1 MIINQDGEI
10 LSQGDTPNNRHK
22 WIELNSHKWE
32 CTKCDCI
39 KHKIDEKNYYY
50 SLNGTETISAPNC
63 ENTKIQIPTKRR
75 RNNNERNQS
84 KKRSRRK
91 NKNRT

>member
-10 LSQGDTPNNRHK
+10 LSQGDSPNNRHK

-39 KHKIDEKNYYY
+39 KYKIDQKNFYY
-50 SLNGTETISAPNC
+50 SLNGTDTFSAPKC
-63 ENTKIQIPTKRR
+63 ENTKIHIIKKVKNER
-75 RNNNERNQS
+75 RNEQQFRFNFE
-84 KKRSRRK
+84 
-91 NKNRT
+91 